1 MIYYNQVKR
10 EREEKEMEKYIKVE
24 DVIYG
29 LQNIKKVKIGDIKKS
44 KHVIKNAPV
53 TFCEGWVEIT
63 YMDNTY
69 EIIHIHLEENDEDKM
84 RKMQKDLVERIYK
97 ILLDK

>member
-1 MIYYNQVKR
+1 
-10 EREEKEMEKYIKVE
+10 MEKYIKVE

-44 KHVIKNAPV
+44 KHVVKNAPV
-53 TFCEGWVEIT
+53 TFWEGYVEIR

-69 EIIHIHLEENDEDKM
+69 ELICIHLEEDDGAKLY
-84 RKMQKDLVERIYK
+84 RMQKDLVERIYK

>member
-1 MIYYNQVKR
+1 MLFR
-10 EREEKEMEKYIKVE
+10 
-24 DVIYG
+24 
-29 LQNIKKVKIGDIKKS
+29 S
-44 KHVIKNAPV
+44 KNAPV

-84 RKMQKDLVERIYK
+84 RRMQKDLVERIYK

>member
-10 EREEKEMEKYIKVE
+10 ERKKEMEKYIKVE

-44 KHVIKNAPV
+44 KHVVKNAPV

-84 RKMQKDLVERIYK
+84 RRMQKDLVERIYK

>member
-1 MIYYNQVKR
+1 MIYYNQVK
-10 EREEKEMEKYIKVE
+10 REEKEMEKYIKVE

-44 KHVIKNAPV
+44 KHVVKNAPV

-69 EIIHIHLEENDEDKM
+69 EVIHIHLEENDEDKM
-84 RKMQKDLVERIYK
+84 RRMQKDLVERIYK

>member
-10 EREEKEMEKYIKVE
+10 ERKKEIEKYIKVE

-44 KHVIKNAPV
+44 KHVVKNAPV
-53 TFCEGWVEIT
+53 TFCEGWVEIR

-69 EIIHIHLEENDEDKM
+69 EIICIHLEEDDEDKM
-84 RKMQKDLVERIYK
+84 RRMQKDLIERIYK

>member
-1 MIYYNQVKR
+1 
-10 EREEKEMEKYIKVE
+10 MEKYIKVE

-29 LQNIKKVKIGDIKKS
+29 LQNIKKVKIEDIKKS
-44 KHVIKNAPV
+44 KHVVKNAPV
-53 TFCEGWVEIT
+53 TFCEGWIEIT

-69 EIIHIHLEENDEDKM
+69 EIIRIHLEENDENKM
-84 RKMQKDLVERIYK
+84 RRMQKDLVERIYK

>member
-10 EREEKEMEKYIKVE
+10 ERKKEIEKYIKVE

-44 KHVIKNAPV
+44 KHIVKNAPV

-84 RKMQKDLVERIYK
+84 RRMQKDLVERIYK